1 MNEVNTP
8 QTWAELLEWREDLPP
23 IIHKW
28 LKVIGR
34 LFLFTK
40 LIENDELGELIVDFL
55 FASHRDINDLMTLS
69 HTNSHH
75 GSQYFLRTLFERTV
89 TLKYLSHNPELVKD
103 FKEYDAVDTDS
114 ILKGIHALTGMTVG
128 EPAHT
133 NITKRAGDA
142 RKKNKQEKCPV
153 CKNQRPM
160 SWTTMDIKTMA
171 GKVGLDRLYLN
182 CYTIPSKLMH
192 PTLWGARE
200 RMDREV
206 ALHNTLQSVHQLM
219 VETILIHRRHFVKTQ
234 RVTPIMRC
242 AVIDYLS
249 FWVYSDTTFDGVLTK
264 GADLGGE
271 PIYYGF

>member
-103 FKEYDAVDTDS
+103 FKEYDAV
-114 ILKGIHALTGMTVG
+114 
-128 EPAHT
+128 
-133 NITKRAGDA
+133 
-142 RKKNKQEKCPV
+142 
-153 CKNQRPM
+153 
-160 SWTTMDIKTMA
+160 
-171 GKVGLDRLYLN
+171 
-182 CYTIPSKLMH
+182 
-192 PTLWGARE
+192 
-200 RMDREV
+200 
-206 ALHNTLQSVHQLM
+206 
-219 VETILIHRRHFVKTQ
+219 ILILFSKVF
-234 RVTPIMRC
+234 M
-242 AVIDYLS
+242 LS
-249 FWVYSDTTFDGVLTK
+249 R
-264 GADLGGE
+264 E
-271 PIYYGF
+271 